1 MPKQIK
7 LGLDKVP
14 APVTKQFTQLI
25 DIEGNL
31 LYDAAGNPVVTED
44 EAVLGSFARSDSA
57 TSIFSNNYN
66 NSPVVTVPVEEQFSS
81 ESEVSSSIL
90 GVPRA
95 EEQLSLFADVS
106 TYGLDEENWNYYT
119 FSNAVYP
126 PEWYSKENPIFGR
139 RFNPKF
145 YEEST
150 EQALVISTYPSQYNF
165 PGSTI
170 ANRQSE
176 ASDSLKRFM
185 NFIAMGKYL
194 YTIFLPYNRVFA
206 ERNFLNTDIKIV
218 SSGEA
223 EIDVTSTSTFNTN
236 GLFFSGDNTFFDVE
250 YGSDLQGAFDQIER
264 WTVLFD
270 RIVSGDASFP
280 TLTGQPEPDFT
291 LDPIY
296 PFIRSFLSSKAQ
308 PGGSSSA
315 TKFAILESKKT
326 FRYQPG
332 RASGFTFGV
341 RQETD
346 PASNVNTIE
355 WGCSN
360 DTDEYMFQLV
370 GSRFNIVRRSVIKL
384 PDALLLRQGLD
395 PTDQSATPIEPKG
408 TTVREA
414 MWETVIPRTKFN
426 GDSLLGNGP
435 SGYILS
441 FEDVT
446 MYKIEFSWYGAIGAK
461 FYAYVPSGNGDA
473 RWVLIHRLVIENG
486 LGKPILKN
494 PDFKFKYLVYT
505 EDNATMKKPVALYKY
520 GSSYYVDGGDEGTI
534 RLATTTVDSK
544 QVDKPRTPL
553 LGILPKQK
561 IFNSDGEGLTN
572 FKKAYPS
579 TMSISSDIDMRID
592 IEEINGS
599 PDGVHYNFSTSLHNG
614 VHALSRTLTFGF
626 VGTGG
631 NQLDIL
637 NGDALNV
644 EDDNAHII
652 ADGIYNAYVDYDFTN
667 DHQST
672 NIRRRNGSQTLVI
685 DSIAKGLKADGTVI
699 DASVSGTQFTGR
711 LSNYHTITASTV
723 PIYSNNFKVHFLNP
737 SARDGG
743 RHFADFAI
751 SVTSKEPYVDSTD
764 NNKLKFEADDGS
776 RAQYSLY
783 DELFQEYSSE
793 GAAIEYTTKADRYE
807 WDPGY
812 SDMFMVDNRIPR
824 PSGDDSGYVSAVKGE
839 VRVVDYP
846 VSSIDAGTGNFNG
859 QWKITFTGGAPAE
872 ELFTLDGSNNV
883 VAQSTE
889 IGVGSVGLGIYYTTV
904 PVLDSNG
911 SYFAYVD
918 GDPTD
923 SGNRTVTAIQ
933 TKTVSITHD
942 WQLDPDLNGDNFTRS
957 KAVKFNA
964 QPLYLVVALKDNA
977 KVNNIIVEEFTP
989 DSVRTHTPKFIK
1001 GDEAPNLSIVGS
1013 GTSSDI
1019 LSPAAFQSID
1029 RLSSV
1034 RFDDQCL
1041 NPLRPGIKI
1050 YSLFLQGGVPEKF
1063 DLSNIFN
1070 RDRKGLARGLLNN
1083 KAIYLTG
1090 SAVDG
1095 TSVGNVEVTLTVK
1108 EQ

>member
-44 EAVLGSFARSDSA
+44 EAVLGSFARSASA
-57 TSIFSNNYN
+57 TPIFSNNYDN
-66 NSPVVTVPVEEQFSS
+66 TPVLSVPVAEQFSN
-81 ESEVSSSIL
+81 ESEVSNSLL

-95 EEQLSLFADVS
+95 EEQISLFSDVS

-119 FSNAVYP
+119 FSTGTYP
-126 PEWYSKENPIFGR
+126 GEWYRKENPIFGR

-145 YEEST
+145 DEESS
-150 EQALVISTYPSQYNF
+150 EQALAISTFPSQYTF

-170 ANRQSE
+170 ARRE
-176 ASDSLKRFM
+176 DSAGDQMVRYM

-194 YTIFLPYNRVFA
+194 YNIFISINEVFA
-206 ERNFLNTDIKIV
+206 KRNFLDDTIKIV
-218 SSGEA
+218 TSGEV
-223 EIDVTSTSTFNTN
+223 EIDVKYESAFDTIGRVFGQENI
-236 GLFFSGDNTFFDVE
+236 FYDVE
-250 YGSDLQGAFDQIER
+250 YGSNLQDAFDQIER
-264 WTVLFD
+264 WTTIFN
-270 RIVSGDASFP
+270 RIIAGGASFP
-280 TLTGQPEPDFT
+280 EMPPPANPDFT
-291 LDPIY
+291 VGLKY
-296 PFIRSFLSSKAQ
+296 NAIRNFLGNKAQ
-308 PGGSSSA
+308 PGGSSKA

-360 DTDEYMFQLV
+360 DTDEYMFQLI
-370 GSRFNIVRRSVIKL
+370 GSRFNIVRRSIIKM
-384 PDALLLRQGLD
+384 PDSLLLRQGLD
-395 PTDQSATPIEPKG
+395 TTDQSSSPVKPKG

-461 FYAYVPSGNGDA
+461 FYAYVPSGNGEA
-473 RWVLIHRLVIENG
+473 RWVLMHRFVIENG
-486 LGKPILKN
+486 LGDPVLKN

-505 EDNATMKKPVALYKY
+505 EDNATMQKPIALYKY
-520 GSSYYVDGGDEGTI
+520 GSSYYVDGADEGTI

-544 QVDKPRTPL
+544 QVDKARTPI

-561 IFNSDGEGLTN
+561 IFNSDGEGITN

-579 TMSISSDIDMRID
+579 TMSISSDIDLRID
-592 IEEINGS
+592 VEEVKGS
-599 PDGVHYNFSTSLHNG
+599 PDGIHFNFAPSLHNG
-614 VHALSRTLTFGF
+614 IHALSRTLNFKF
-626 VGTGG
+626 IGTTGS
-631 NQLDIL
+631 QIDIL
-637 NGDALNV
+637 NGQSLNV

-652 ADGIYNAYVDYDFTN
+652 ADGIYNAYVDYDFAS
-667 DHQST
+667 DHKST
-672 NIRRRNGSQTLVI
+672 NIRRRNSSQILTADTI
-685 DSIAKGLKADGTVI
+685 RKGRKLDGTVI
-699 DASVSGTQFTGR
+699 DTLTSPTFTGR
-711 LSNYHTITASTV
+711 LSNYHTIAASTV
-723 PIYSNNFKVHFLNP
+723 PIYSNNFKIHFLNP
-737 SARDGG
+737 SAKDSSYG
-743 RHFADFAI
+743 HFADFAI
-751 SVTSKEPYVDSTD
+751 SVTSKLPFIDSTD
-764 NNKLKFEADDGS
+764 GNKLKFTNDAGESA
-776 RAQYSLY
+776 AYSLN

-793 GAAIEYTTKADRYE
+793 GTAIDYTTKADRYE

-812 SDMFMVDNRIPR
+812 SDMFMVDSRLDNPD
-824 PSGDDSGYVSAVKGE
+824 GVDSGFISAVKGE

-846 VSSIDAGTGNFNG
+846 VSAIEAGTGPRNG
-859 QWKITFTGGAPAE
+859 QWKITFNGTGPSSS
-872 ELFTLDGSNNV
+872 LFTLDSGGAV
-883 VAQSTE
+883 VSESTE
-889 IGVGSVGLGIYYTTV
+889 IGVAGVGLDIYYTTV
-904 PVLDSNG
+904 PALDQNTNK
-911 SYFAYVD
+911 YFAYVD
-918 GDPTD
+918 GDPTN
-923 SGNRTVTAIQ
+923 SGNRTVTAVQ
-933 TKTVSITHD
+933 TKTITITHD
-942 WQLDPDLNGDNFTRS
+942 WQLDPDLNGDNFSNSR
-957 KAVKFNA
+957 AVKFNS

-977 KVNNIIVEEFTP
+977 KVNNVIVEEFTP
-989 DSVRTHTPKFIK
+989 DNIKTHTPVFIK
-1001 GDEAPNLSIVGS
+1001 DAPNLTITNSGS
-1013 GTSSDI
+1013 SSNI
-1019 LSPAAFQSID
+1019 LSPSAFQSGD
-1029 RLSSV
+1029 RLSSI

-1041 NPLRPGIKI
+1041 NPLRPGTKI
-1050 YSLFLQGGVPEKF
+1050 YSLFVEGGTPEKF
-1063 DLSNIFN
+1063 DLSNIFG

-1083 KAIYLTG
+1083 KAMYLTA

-1095 TSVGNVEVTLTVK
+1095 TSIGNVEVTLTVK